1 MEGWNN
7 GRKQINS
14 QQMFQQINRNSTW
27 HQKCFILIKVWA
39 TPEISL
45 QECGALLVTER
56 RRRTRV
62 AEFLDFQISRFL
74 SQRRARGSKVW
85 SWRHIYCLQL
95 AYEHPIVV
103 ATVFE
108 VWSFAK
114 VVVGDTIHCNFGIE
128 IEFPNIMQNN
138 LIVLQKELSKLLV
151 GHLWLCQHD
160 SLLTLCTYMDLV
172 ETDIILKSQIQL
184 KSLNIWWESIT
195 WLRVFARRLIWGL
208 WEGRGRQCNVIP
220 IVCGFV
226 LVR

>member
-1 MEGWNN
+1 MQRRLREAP
-7 GRKQINS
+7 S
-14 QQMFQQINRNSTW
+14 QHRTDRGN
-27 HQKCFILIKVWA
+27 
-39 TPEISL
+39 
-45 QECGALLVTER
+45 LLPK
-56 RRRTRV
+56 
-62 AEFLDFQISRFL
+62 ISRFL

-108 VWSFAK
+108 VWRFAK
-114 VVVGDTIHCNFGIE
+114 VVVSGTINCNFGIE

-195 WLRVFARRLIWGL
+195 WLRVFARRLIWTV
-208 WEGRGRQCNVIP
+208 GRKRKTMQCYPHCLRLCISE
-220 IVCGFV
+220 IISYCFT
-226 LVR
+226 LIWS